1 MFEDIRKGKK
11 QYLAKRKED
20 ESFQV
25 DGSILFPVIFTDSGF
40 AGNNICESTLY
51 NLSSQLEIIRRGRE
65 DEFEKNHMNPL
76 DINELSAESR
86 TSLYANYFIELGE
99 AILMYIKSSC
109 ITNFSTAIEFSKF
122 NEFGFTDYYNIP
134 LKFTT
139 LMEDTIKMIR
149 NIYIQDLMN
158 KIMKIDGS
166 DESIIDLAA
175 YKTNIG
181 FQIAQTLFRVM
192 NQAIEEVINE
202 GGYGVYQSSIYALM
216 KTNFD
221 KMGIKEELSNVKCKL
236 ILKNLLYGLPQTM
249 YDNFLLPMCD
259 SILDYAVVTAA
270 RISIY

>member
-11 QYLAKRKED
+11 QYLAKRKKD
-20 ESFQV
+20 ESFPT

-40 AGNNICESTLY
+40 AGNNIPESTLY
-51 NLSSQLEIIRRGRE
+51 NLSSQLEIIGRGRE
-65 DEFEKNHMNPL
+65 DEFKKNHMNPL

-86 TSLYANYFIELGE
+86 NSLYTNYCIEIGE

-122 NEFGFTDYYNIP
+122 NEFGFTSYYNIP
-134 LKFTT
+134 MKFNT

-149 NIYIQDLMN
+149 QVYIKDIMC

-181 FQIAQTLFRVM
+181 FQIAQTLFRVI
-192 NQAIEEVINE
+192 NQAIEEEINK
-202 GGYGVYQSSIYALM
+202 YSNVYQSPIYDFM
-216 KTNFD
+216 KDNFD
-221 KMGIKEELSNVKCKL
+221 KMGIKEELSDVKCK
-236 ILKNLLYGLPQTM
+236 IVLKNLLYGLPQTM

-270 RISIY
+270 RSSIY